1 MVHPHL
7 AHFSRNIS
15 PAQSAPTLASPN
27 AACQS
32 PAMDI
37 IDLRSDTVTRPSP
50 AMRQAMATA
59 PVGDDQ
65 YGECPSTN
73 ALQEKIA
80 TLLGKEAALFV
91 ASGTMAN
98 QIALK
103 LLTRPGDDVILG
115 HESHIEWHES
125 GAAAANA
132 GVQFTLVGQGG
143 LFNASA
149 LKAAFRAPGHVV
161 QPPST
166 LVVIEN
172 THNRGGGLV
181 WDQAEVSAI
190 CDVARAL
197 GMRSYLD
204 GARLFNA
211 TAATGR
217 SLAELAAPFDLVGV
231 ALSKGLGCP
240 VGSLL
245 AGSKEL
251 IQQAIRQR
259 RMFGGAMR
267 QSGIIAAAGLYALDH
282 NLARLPDDHA
292 NARLMATRI
301 AQAPG
306 VLLDLSTVHSN
317 IVIFRT
323 AANGPRG
330 GAPDAATI
338 VARAREK
345 GVLVSAFAART
356 VRATTHLDVDA
367 DACTRAGE
375 VLAQVMED

>member
-1 MVHPHL
+1 
-7 AHFSRNIS
+7 
-15 PAQSAPTLASPN
+15 
-27 AACQS
+27 
-32 PAMDI
+32 MDI

-50 AMRQAMATA
+50 AMRQAMASA
-59 PVGDDQ
+59 EVGDDQ

-73 ALQEKIA
+73 ALQERVA
-80 TLLGKEAALFV
+80 ALLGKEAALFV

-115 HESHIEWHES
+115 AESHIEWHET
-125 GAAAANA
+125 GAAAANS
-132 GVQFTLVGQGG
+132 GVQFRVVGQGG
-143 LFNASA
+143 LFGVADFD
-149 LKAAFRAPGHVV
+149 AAYRAPGHVV
-161 QPPST
+161 QPPT
-166 LVVIEN
+166 GLVVIEN

-181 WDQAEVSAI
+181 WDQDAVVTVCAA
-190 CDVARAL
+190 ARAR
-197 GMRSYLD
+197 GVRSYLD

-211 TAATGR
+211 AAANGR

-245 AGSKEL
+245 AGPKAL
-251 IQQAIRQR
+251 ISAAVRQR

-267 QSGIIAAAGLYALDH
+267 QSGIVAAAGLYALEH
-282 NLARLPDDHA
+282 NLGRLGEDHA
-292 NARLMATRI
+292 NARLMAQRI

-306 VLLDLSTVHSN
+306 ALLDLATVQSN
-317 IVIFRT
+317 IVIFRC
-323 AANGPRG
+323 AP
-330 GAPDAATI
+330 GAPDAAAV
-338 VARAREK
+338 VARARAQ

-367 DACTRAGE
+367 VACARAGE
-375 VLAQVMED
+375 VLAGIMQG